1 MANPE
6 VDIIRVTLN
15 TRCIP
20 ARDLW
25 GVYLI
30 IIIITPWG
38 RRAVEGESLV

>member
-1 MANPE
+1 MANLE

-20 ARDLW
+20 GRDLW
-25 GVYLI
+25 GVYL